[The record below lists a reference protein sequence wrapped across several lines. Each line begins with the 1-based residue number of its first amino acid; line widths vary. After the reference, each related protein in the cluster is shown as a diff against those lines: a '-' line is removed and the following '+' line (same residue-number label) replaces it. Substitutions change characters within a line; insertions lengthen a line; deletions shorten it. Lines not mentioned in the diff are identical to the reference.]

1 MDRQPEMIIC
11 LGSSCFSRGNNKNL
25 RIIQDYLKRNNLEHS
40 IAFRGNLCSEL
51 CNLGP
56 VLEIN
61 GKKYEHVDESNIIS
75 ILDSEFGGKS

>member
-25 RIIQDYLKRNNLEHS
+25 RIIQDYLKRNNLENS
-40 IAFRGNLCSEL
+40 IDFRGNLCSER

-56 VLEIN
+56 VLQIN
-61 GKKYEHVDESNIIS
+61 GKMYEHVDESTIIS

>member
-1 MDRQPEMIIC
+1 MDKQPEMIIC

-40 IAFRGNLCSEL
+40 IDFRGNLCSER

-56 VLEIN
+56 VLQIN
-61 GKKYEHVDESNIIS
+61 DKMYEHVDESNIIN